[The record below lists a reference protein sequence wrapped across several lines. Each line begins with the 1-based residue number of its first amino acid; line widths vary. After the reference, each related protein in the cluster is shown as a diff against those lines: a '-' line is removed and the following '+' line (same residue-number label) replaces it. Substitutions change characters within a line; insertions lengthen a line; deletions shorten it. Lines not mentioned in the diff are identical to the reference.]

1 MKTVTSRVR
10 LGALLLGLGI
20 ALSACRGHLPAR
32 PQADEPASS
41 APSVQTETLTVT
53 PTPTPAST
61 TPPAPLLEPAAI
73 DRVFQVYMN
82 GLANRDMMALRSGT
96 CPRLRE
102 TLLGFEL
109 HGFYVERWEMLPY
122 SIPDGVEYVTVQ
134 AKITQRNAR
143 TGRMAG
149 DVTYSWNVEK
159 NEDRSYYVC
168 GWLDYDK

>member
-1 MKTVTSRVR
+1 MTSRVR
-10 LGALLLGLGI
+10 AGVLLIGLGA
-20 ALSACRGHLPAR
+20 ALSACRGGLPAL
-32 PQADEPASS
+32 PDGPEPTATSYT
-41 APSVQTETLTVT
+41 ATPVQTETLTVT
-53 PTPTPAST
+53 PTTSAS
-61 TPPAPLLEPAAI
+61 PAPSLEPAAI

-82 GLANRDMMALRSGT
+82 GLANHDMMALRSGT

-109 HGFYVERWEMLPY
+109 HGHYVERWEMLPY
-122 SIPDGVEYVTVQ
+122 SIPPGMEYVTVQ

-143 TGRMAG
+143 TGRAAG

-159 NEDRSYYVC
+159 NEDRNYYVC

>member
-10 LGALLLGLGI
+10 LGALLFGLGI

-32 PQADEPASS
+32 PDAAETASPS
-41 APSVQTETLTVT
+41 PSVQTVTVT
-53 PTPTPAST
+53 PTPTPTSS
-61 TPPAPLLEPAAI
+61 TPPAPSLEPAAI

-82 GLANRDMMALRSGT
+82 GLANHDMTALRSGT

-109 HGFYVERWEMLPY
+109 HGHYVERWEMLPY
-122 SIPDGVEYVTVQ
+122 SIPEGVEFVTVQ
-134 AKITQRNAR
+134 ARISQRNAR

-159 NEDRSYYVC
+159 NEDRNYYVC
-168 GWLDYDK
+168 GWLDYDR